1 MTYIISSNSLSKKI
15 IINPVINQQ
24 IKELHRKLVDLSFS
38 HGKNSEEYLFTLNK
52 IHQLRGSKS

>member
-15 IINPVINQQ
+15 IINPVINRK

-38 HGKNSEEYLFTLNK
+38 HGKNSEEYLLILKK
-52 IHQLRGSKS
+52 IHQLRSCKD